1 MPTNATSDG
10 LGPLPVTVSE
20 AAASG
25 DMRDLLVAMRTRVAS
40 AVESDTTSPRDL
52 AALTRRLLEIA
63 KDIEAIDAA
72 DEEDE
77 GDGSSTEDAP
87 WSEAPL

>member
-1 MPTNATSDG
+1 MRANATSDD
-10 LGPLPVTVSE
+10 LGSLPGPVSE

-40 AVESDTTSPRDL
+40 AVESENTSPRDL

>member
-1 MPTNATSDG
+1 MRANATSDD
-10 LGPLPVTVSE
+10 LGPLPGTVSE

-40 AVESDTTSPRDL
+40 AVESENTSPRDL

-72 DEEDE
+72 DE
-77 GDGSSTEDAP
+77 GGRGG
-87 WSEAPL
+87 WQ